1 MLIFEI
7 LKLLKTFR
15 FCMSMHDVIRQNEI
29 LLNLIGLIILFEST
43 DVIKNEKDKVL
54 AQKYH
59 ILYNNLLRR

>member
-1 MLIFEI
+1 
-7 LKLLKTFR
+7 
-15 FCMSMHDVIRQNEI
+15 MHDVIRQNEI